1 MHGRRHEGARNEQM
15 GQQQMGKGM
24 NALPDGPK
32 ASSDSKV
39 SKVDQLERQTR
50 GQDLSSPCLQGR
62 THSTSG
68 DDGNKKA
75 PGLAWRGSTLKAKF
89 QRSVTALRAGQ
100 VILREVLAANVKP
113 GPSEFAHV
121 EPFRVVKS
129 HSIKPHA
136 RKQVYNKRTRW
147 SQRHEEEDTL
157 LAYEEEDTLL
167 AYEEEDTLLACWSQ
181 RQHDIFLIFT
191 S

>member
-1 MHGRRHEGARNEQM
+1 MHPRRHQGARNQQI
-15 GQQQMGKGM
+15 GQAM
-24 NALPDGPK
+24 NARTDAPKPASDG
-32 ASSDSKV
+32 
-39 SKVDQLERQTR
+39 KVDQLERQTR
-50 GQDLSSPCLQGR
+50 GLDLSSPCLQGR

-147 SQRHEEEDTL
+147 SQR
-157 LAYEEEDTLL
+157 
-167 AYEEEDTLLACWSQ
+167 
-181 RQHDIFLIFT
+181 QHDIFLIFT